1 MIAPYNEAR
10 SHGESH
16 SRPPKFPHGSRPFTF
31 ARMNF
36 KNRKDEHEQMGD
48 RRTDADSELRNGD
61 GAEGAEVGGEG
72 ATSRLRY

>member
-1 MIAPYNEAR
+1 MITPCNGTRNHRE
-10 SHGESH
+10 GC
-16 SRPPKFPHGSRPFTF
+16 SRPPKFPHGGRPFTF